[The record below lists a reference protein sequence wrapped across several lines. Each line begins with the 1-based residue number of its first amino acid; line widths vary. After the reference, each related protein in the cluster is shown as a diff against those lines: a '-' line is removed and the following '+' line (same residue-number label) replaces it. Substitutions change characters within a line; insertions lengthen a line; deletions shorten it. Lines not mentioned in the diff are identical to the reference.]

1 MHRRIIILFLVAL
14 AALPA
19 SRAGAQEAVKFEAT
33 QPFSSDALL
42 LKAELFRPDGPGH
55 FPAVVLMHGCGGW
68 QPAVHYALNTHARYL
83 QRRGFVVLNLDS
95 FGPRHTSGGK
105 LCADDRALYKALS
118 YRTQDAFDALHYL
131 RKLDYVAPDNIFLM
145 GQSNGGAVA
154 IRVAKTATSQ
164 AHNKGGT
171 AFRGV
176 VAYYPWCGEF
186 GGSRVSLASPL
197 LIFAGGRDDWVPARE
212 CQNVRAT
219 GATLEVTI
227 YPEAAHSFDLDILP
241 QRFQGKLIGSDPQAT
256 EDSRARM
263 LAFFINTM
271 TDGLKRQYAARNLS
285 TTVAQNTT
293 FTR

>member
-1 MHRRIIILFLVAL
+1 MRRSVITLLLIGL

-19 SRAGAQEAVKFEAT
+19 SHVGAQEAVTFEAT
-33 QPFSSDALL
+33 QPFSADKLL
-42 LKAELFRPDGPGH
+42 LKAELFRPNGPGH

-68 QPAVHYALNTHARYL
+68 QPAVHYSLNTHARYL
-83 QRRGFVVLNLDS
+83 REHGFVVLNLDS

-131 RKLDYVAPDNIFLM
+131 QKLDYVAPDNIFLM

-164 AHNKGGT
+164 AHNNGGA

-186 GGSRVSLASPL
+186 GSSRVSLASPL

-212 CQNVRAT
+212 CQNVKAT
-219 GATLEVTI
+219 GAGLEVTI

-241 QRFQGKLIGSDPQAT
+241 QRFQGKLIGSDPHAT
-256 EDSRARM
+256 EDSRAKM

-271 TDGLKRQYAARNLS
+271 TDGLKRQYAAAGM
-285 TTVAQNTT
+285 TTTLAQNTNVKP
-293 FTR
+293 

>member
-1 MHRRIIILFLVAL
+1 MRRGVIILFLVAL
-14 AALPA
+14 AALSA

-33 QPFSSDALL
+33 QPFSADVLL
-42 LKAELFRPDGPGH
+42 LKAELFRPDGSGH

-83 QRRGFVVLNLDS
+83 REHGFVVLNLDS

-131 RKLDYVAPDNIFLM
+131 QKLDYVAPDNIFLM

-154 IRVAKTATSQ
+154 IRVAKAATSQ
-164 AHNKGGT
+164 AHNNGGA

-212 CQNVRAT
+212 CQNVKAT
-219 GATLEVTI
+219 GAELEVTI
-227 YPEAAHSFDLDILP
+227 YPAAAHSFDLDILP
-241 QRFQGKLIGSDPQAT
+241 QRFQGKLIGSDPHAT

-263 LAFFINTM
+263 LAFFISTM
-271 TDGLKRQYAARNLS
+271 SDGLKRQYAGRGL
-285 TTVAQNTT
+285 TTALAQNASLQ
-293 FTR
+293 R

>member
-1 MHRRIIILFLVAL
+1 MRRGVIILFLVAL
-14 AALPA
+14 AALSA

-33 QPFSSDALL
+33 QPFSADVLL
-42 LKAELFRPDGPGH
+42 LKAELFRPDGSGH

-83 QRRGFVVLNLDS
+83 REHGFVVLNLDS
-95 FGPRHTSGGK
+95 FGPRRTSGGK

-131 RKLDYVAPDNIFLM
+131 QKLDYVAPDNIFLM

-164 AHNKGGT
+164 AHNNGGA

-212 CQNVRAT
+212 CQNVKAT
-219 GATLEVTI
+219 GAELEVTI
-227 YPEAAHSFDLDILP
+227 YPAAAHSFDLDILP
-241 QRFQGKLIGSDPQAT
+241 QRFQGKLIGSDPHAT

-263 LAFFINTM
+263 LAFFISTM
-271 TDGLKRQYAARNLS
+271 SDGLKRQYAGRGL
-285 TTVAQNTT
+285 TTALAQNASLQ
-293 FTR
+293 R

>member
-1 MHRRIIILFLVAL
+1 MRRGVIILFLVAL
-14 AALPA
+14 AALSA
-19 SRAGAQEAVKFEAT
+19 SRAGAQETVKFEAT
-33 QPFSSDALL
+33 QPFSADELL

-83 QRRGFVVLNLDS
+83 REHGFVVLNLDS

-131 RKLDYVAPDNIFLM
+131 QKLDYVAPDNIFLM

-164 AHNKGGT
+164 VHNNGGA

-212 CQNVRAT
+212 CQNVKAT
-219 GATLEVTI
+219 GAALEVTI

-241 QRFQGKLIGSDPQAT
+241 QRFQGKLIGSDPHAT

-271 TDGLKRQYAARNLS
+271 SDELKRQYAARDL
-285 TTVAQNTT
+285 TTTLAQNASLQ
-293 FTR
+293 R

>member
-1 MHRRIIILFLVAL
+1 MRRGVITPFLVGLVAL
-14 AALPA
+14 LA
-19 SRAGAQEAVKFEAT
+19 SRVWAQEAVKFEAS
-33 QPFSSDALL
+33 QPFSADELL
-42 LKAELFRPDGPGH
+42 LKAELFRPDGSGQ

-68 QPAVHYALNTHARYL
+68 QPAVRYALNTHARYL
-83 QRRGFVVLNLDS
+83 REHGFVVLNLDS

-105 LCADDRALYKALS
+105 LCANDRALYKALS

-131 RKLDYVAPDNIFLM
+131 QKLDYVAPDNIFLM

-154 IRVAKTATSQ
+154 IRVAKTATSR
-164 AHNKGGT
+164 AHNNGGAT
-171 AFRGV
+171 FRGV

-186 GGSRVSLASPL
+186 GRSRVSLASPL

-219 GATLEVTI
+219 GAALEVKI
-227 YPEAAHSFDLDILP
+227 YSEAAHSFDLDILP
-241 QRFQGKLIGSDPQAT
+241 QRFQGKLIGSDPHAT
-256 EDSRARM
+256 QDSRARM

-271 TDGLKRQYAARNLS
+271 SDGLKPQYAARNLS